1 MPQHLRHH
9 TLGLGTRITRSLTKS
24 LVPISTVRTCNNSS
38 RVSFAPITR
47 TKVGLNFFSGVPCYI
62 AKSRSAINTSK
73 HYATSG
79 CFTANQM
86 AWKLFCTRNCIA
98 EKVVD
103 GKHVRRSSS
112 VISSRNNSTVIL
124 CGWVASLT
132 IRKIGIGK
140 IFVILTRPVLDGN
153 RMKHGRVGAV
163 GRDQARF
170 ELEVAGV
177 LEQIS

>member
-1 MPQHLRHH
+1 M
-9 TLGLGTRITRSLTKS
+9 
-24 LVPISTVRTCNNSS
+24 VRTCNNSS
-38 RVSFAPITR
+38 SESFEPVARP
-47 TKVGLNFFSGVPCYI
+47 KVGLNVFFGVPCYI

-73 HYATSG
+73 HCPTNG
-79 CFTANQM
+79 CFHCQSNDVEAI
-86 AWKLFCTRNCIA
+86 CIRNCIV

-103 GKHVRRSSS
+103 GKHARRSSS

-124 CGWVASLT
+124 CGRVASLT

-140 IFVILTRPVLDGN
+140 NFVILTRPVLDRY

-170 ELEVAGV
+170 ELKVAGV
-177 LEQIS
+177 VGQIS